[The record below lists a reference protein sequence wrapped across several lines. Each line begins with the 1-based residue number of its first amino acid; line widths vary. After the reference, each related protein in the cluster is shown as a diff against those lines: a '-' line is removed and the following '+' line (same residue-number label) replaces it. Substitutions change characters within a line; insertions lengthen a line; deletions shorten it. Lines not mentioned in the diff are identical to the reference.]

1 MRPISPVEGIPHDE
15 EPDSKDWKGKILI
28 KILKYQSE
36 TLIAD
41 TPFFGQK
48 KKSPILYLKIVISW
62 VVYPEGFSRVP
73 NPNHKFWI
81 QIHNTIFV

>member
-48 KKSPILYLKIVISW
+48 KKSPILY
-62 VVYPEGFSRVP
+62 F
-73 NPNHKFWI
+73 
-81 QIHNTIFV
+81 